1 MRNEYKSK
9 ELFTMAEKQDMGET
23 LVRIETRLIQIEKDV
38 TEIKND
44 QKQNYATKT
53 ELVYLQERVKKLE
66 DSIGKVVWLVLSLVI
81 TAVLYLV
88 ITVR

>member
-1 MRNEYKSK
+1 MKNEYKSK

-53 ELVYLQERVKKLE
+53 ELVYLQERVKKME
-66 DSIGKVVWLVLSLVI
+66 DSLGKVVWLVLSIVI

-88 ITVR
+88 ITVK